1 MVVIHAVADVVNRV
15 VVVDII
21 VDAFGVIVNV
31 VIDVFLMVVG

>member
-1 MVVIHAVADVVNRV
+1 VVVIHAVADVVNRV